1 MKSIKNFKEMSISSS
16 MDTVKAGKATKTGE
30 HCTGYDRRK
39 KNNVFVS
46 NTHDWNPFNNDRH

>member
-1 MKSIKNFKEMSISSS
+1 

-30 HCTGYDRRK
+30 RCTGYDRRK
-39 KNNVFVS
+39 KNHVYVS